1 MLTNFLN
8 NWILDK
14 NVKFDFKK
22 KDYVFPLFDS
32 SLSFFKDDFFKDDND
47 KTISSVDIVEDDN
60 NKPSIY
66 FINLRF
72 LDFDSFIDILT
83 NELKVVIKEEDEYN
97 WNYEKSNQLYILLF
111 NNLNKVDK
119 IEFSKVSKFINLL
132 NTKKEYNN
140 KFVILNKENTKLY
153 EFYNLYFINKT
164 EIEKLMNSE
173 LFDNIIDQITKIIDS
188 INLNT
193 DVYLSIYNIILCKI
207 YKLLVLEISKDKD
220 KQNFKENVIN
230 PLIMWL
236 FGEDITKIKDK
247 VNTKEFENKL
257 KERLTSLLFDYNN
270 KSVIEDTIIFN
281 DLIIVNDSKKEIKT
295 YEYQLS
301 NYKYCN
307 SNTYIKSNDGQ
318 FKNAVIMLN
327 VY

>member
-32 SLSFFKDDFFKDDND
+32 SLSFFKDDFLKDDND

-193 DVYLSIYNIILCKI
+193 NVYLSIYNIILCKI

>member
-1 MLTNFLN
+1 MLRNFLN

-32 SLSFFKDDFFKDDND
+32 SLSFFKDDLTKEDSY
-47 KTISSVDIVEDDN
+47 KTISSIDIKENDN

-83 NELKVVIKEEDEYN
+83 NELKVVIKEEDKYN

-119 IEFSKVSKFINLL
+119 IEFSKVSEFVNLL

-140 KFVILNKENTKLY
+140 KFVILNKGNTKLY
-153 EFYNLYFINKT
+153 EFYNLYFINKS
-164 EIEKLMNSE
+164 EIEKLINSE
-173 LFDNIIDQITKIIDS
+173 LFDNVIDQIMTIMDS

-193 DVYLSIYNIILCKI
+193 DVYLLIYNIILCKI

-236 FGEDITKIKDK
+236 FGEDITKIKVK

>member
-32 SLSFFKDDFFKDDND
+32 SLSFFKDDFLKDDND

-270 KSVIEDTIIFN
+270 KSIIEDTIIFN

-307 SNTYIKSNDGQ
+307 SNTYIKTNDGQ
-318 FKNAVIMLN
+318 FKTAVIMLN

>member
-22 KDYVFPLFDS
+22 KDYNFPLFDS
-32 SLSFFKDDFFKDDND
+32 ELSLFSNDFLKDNND
-47 KTISSVDIVEDDN
+47 KTISSVDIKEDEN

-72 LDFDSFIDILT
+72 LDFNSFVDILT
-83 NELKVVIKEEDEYN
+83 NELKVVIKEENEYK
-97 WNYEKSNQLYILLF
+97 WNYEKSNQLYILIF

-140 KFVILNKENTKLY
+140 KFVILNKGNTKLY

-173 LFDNIIDQITKIIDS
+173 LFDNIIDQIMEIVDS
-188 INLNT
+188 INLNSE
-193 DVYLSIYNIILCKI
+193 VYLSIHNIILYKI

-236 FGEDITKIKDK
+236 FGENTTNIKDNVGK
-247 VNTKEFENKL
+247 KEIENKL
-257 KERLTSLLFDYNN
+257 KERLMNLLFDYNN

-295 YEYQLS
+295 YDYQLS

-307 SNTYIKSNDGQ
+307 SNTYIKTNDGQ
-318 FKNAVIMLN
+318 FKTAIIMLN

>member
-193 DVYLSIYNIILCKI
+193 NVYLSIYNIILCKI

-236 FGEDITKIKDK
+236 FGEDITKIKDN

>member
-32 SLSFFKDDFFKDDND
+32 SLSFFKDDFLKDDND

-193 DVYLSIYNIILCKI
+193 NVYLSIYNIILCKI

-236 FGEDITKIKDK
+236 FGEDITKIKDN

>member
-32 SLSFFKDDFFKDDND
+32 SLSFFKDDFLKDDND

-318 FKNAVIMLN
+318 FKNAIIMLN

>member
-14 NVKFDFKK
+14 NIKFDFKK
-22 KDYVFPLFDS
+22 KDYNFPLFNS
-32 SLSFFKDDFFKDDND
+32 ELSLFSNDFLKDNND

-132 NTKKEYNN
+132 NTKKEYNSHIIYFN
-140 KFVILNKENTKLY
+140 R
-153 EFYNLYFINKT
+153 FYNNY
-164 EIEKLMNSE
+164 
-173 LFDNIIDQITKIIDS
+173 
-188 INLNT
+188 
-193 DVYLSIYNIILCKI
+193 YL
-207 YKLLVLEISKDKD
+207 
-220 KQNFKENVIN
+220 
-230 PLIMWL
+230 
-236 FGEDITKIKDK
+236 IKYD
-247 VNTKEFENKL
+247 
-257 KERLTSLLFDYNN
+257 
-270 KSVIEDTIIFN
+270 IFN
-281 DLIIVNDSKKEIKT
+281 RHNPSR
-295 YEYQLS
+295 
-301 NYKYCN
+301 
-307 SNTYIKSNDGQ
+307 
-318 FKNAVIMLN
+318 
-327 VY
+327 

>member
-1 MLTNFLN
+1 MLRNFLN
-8 NWILDK
+8 NWFLDK

-32 SLSFFKDDFFKDDND
+32 SLSLFKDDLTKEDSY
-47 KTISSVDIVEDDN
+47 KTISSVDIKDNDN

-83 NELKVVIKEEDEYN
+83 NELKAVIKEEYNYN
-97 WNYEKSNQLYILLF
+97 WNYEKSNQLYILIF

-119 IEFSKVSKFINLL
+119 IEFSKVCEFINLL
-132 NTKKEYNN
+132 NAKKEYNN
-140 KFVILNKENTKLY
+140 KFIILNKGNNKLY
-153 EFYNLYFINKT
+153 EFYNLYFINKS
-164 EIEKLMNSE
+164 EIEKLINSE
-173 LFDNIIDQITKIIDS
+173 LFDNVIDQILTIIDS

-236 FGEDITKIKDK
+236 FDEDITKIKDK
-247 VNTKEFENKL
+247 INTKEFEYKL
-257 KERLTSLLFDYNN
+257 KERLTSLLFDNNN

-327 VY
+327 IY

>member
-32 SLSFFKDDFFKDDND
+32 SLSFFKDDFLKDDND

-140 KFVILNKENTKLY
+140 KFVILNKGNTKLY
-153 EFYNLYFINKT
+153 EFYNLYFINKS

-188 INLNT
+188 INLSPE
-193 DVYLSIYNIILCKI
+193 VYLSIHNILFCKI

-236 FGEDITKIKDK
+236 FGEDITKIKDN

>member
-193 DVYLSIYNIILCKI
+193 NVYLSIYNIILCKI

-236 FGEDITKIKDK
+236 FGEDITKIKDN

-295 YEYQLS
+295 YEYHLS

>member
-1 MLTNFLN
+1 MLRNFLN
-8 NWILDK
+8 NWFLDK

-32 SLSFFKDDFFKDDND
+32 SLSLFKDDLTKEDSY
-47 KTISSVDIVEDDN
+47 KTISSVDIKDNDN

-83 NELKVVIKEEDEYN
+83 NELKAVIKEEDKYN
-97 WNYEKSNQLYILLF
+97 WNYEMSNKLYILIF

-119 IEFSKVSKFINLL
+119 IEFSKVCEFINLL
-132 NTKKEYNN
+132 NAKKEYNN
-140 KFVILNKENTKLY
+140 KFIILNKENNKLY
-153 EFYNLYFINKT
+153 EFYNLYFINKS
-164 EIEKLMNSE
+164 EIEKLINSE
-173 LFDNIIDQITKIIDS
+173 LFDNVIDQILTIIDS

-236 FGEDITKIKDK
+236 FDEDITKIKDK
-247 VNTKEFENKL
+247 INTKEFEYKL

>member
-14 NVKFDFKK
+14 NIKFDFKK
-22 KDYVFPLFDS
+22 KDYNFPLFNS
-32 SLSFFKDDFFKDDND
+32 ELSLFSNDFLKDNND
-47 KTISSVDIVEDDN
+47 KTISSVDIKEDEN

-173 LFDNIIDQITKIIDS
+173 LFDNIIDQIMEIVDS

-193 DVYLSIYNIILCKI
+193 DVYLSIHNIILCKI

-236 FGEDITKIKDK
+236 FGEDITKIKDN

>member
-32 SLSFFKDDFFKDDND
+32 SLSFFKDDFLKDDND

-193 DVYLSIYNIILCKI
+193 NVYLSIYNIILCKL

>member
-32 SLSFFKDDFFKDDND
+32 SLSFFKDDFLKDDND

-97 WNYEKSNQLYILLF
+97 WNYEKSNQLYILQ
-111 NNLNKVDK
+111 
-119 IEFSKVSKFINLL
+119 FINLL
-132 NTKKEYNN
+132 NAKKEYNN
-140 KFVILNKENTKLY
+140 KFIILNKGNNKLY
-153 EFYNLYFINKT
+153 EFYNLYFINKS

-173 LFDNIIDQITKIIDS
+173 LFDNIIDQIMKIVYS
-188 INLNT
+188 INLN
-193 DVYLSIYNIILCKI
+193 S
-207 YKLLVLEISKDKD
+207 
-220 KQNFKENVIN
+220 
-230 PLIMWL
+230 
-236 FGEDITKIKDK
+236 
-247 VNTKEFENKL
+247 
-257 KERLTSLLFDYNN
+257 
-270 KSVIEDTIIFN
+270 
-281 DLIIVNDSKKEIKT
+281 
-295 YEYQLS
+295 
-301 NYKYCN
+301 
-307 SNTYIKSNDGQ
+307 
-318 FKNAVIMLN
+318 
-327 VY
+327 

>member
-14 NVKFDFKK
+14 NIKFDFKK
-22 KDYVFPLFDS
+22 KDYNFPLFNS
-32 SLSFFKDDFFKDDND
+32 ELSLFSNDFLKDNND
-47 KTISSVDIVEDDN
+47 KTISSVDIKEDEN

-72 LDFDSFIDILT
+72 LDFDSFIDILI
-83 NELKVVIKEEDEYN
+83 NELKVVIKEENEYI

-119 IEFSKVSKFINLL
+119 IEFSKVSDFVKLL

-140 KFVILNKENTKLY
+140 KFVILNKGNTKLY

-173 LFDNIIDQITKIIDS
+173 LFDNIIDQIMEIVDS

-236 FGEDITKIKDK
+236 FGENITKIKDN
-247 VNTKEFENKL
+247 VNTKEFENKI

>member
-236 FGEDITKIKDK
+236 FGEDITKIKDN

>member
-32 SLSFFKDDFFKDDND
+32 SLSFFKDDFLKDDND

-236 FGEDITKIKDK
+236 FGEDITKIKDN

-270 KSVIEDTIIFN
+270 KSIIEDTIIFN

>member
-32 SLSFFKDDFFKDDND
+32 SLSFFKDDLLKDDND

-173 LFDNIIDQITKIIDS
+173 LFDNIIDQIMEIVDS

>member
-1 MLTNFLN
+1 MLRNFLN
-8 NWILDK
+8 NWFLDK

-32 SLSFFKDDFFKDDND
+32 SLSLFKDDLTKEDSY
-47 KTISSVDIVEDDN
+47 KTISSVDIKDNDN

-83 NELKVVIKEEDEYN
+83 NELKAVIKEEDKYN
-97 WNYEKSNQLYILLF
+97 WNYEKSNQLYILIF

-119 IEFSKVSKFINLL
+119 IEFSKVCEFINLL
-132 NTKKEYNN
+132 NAKKEYNN
-140 KFVILNKENTKLY
+140 KFIILNKGNNKLY
-153 EFYNLYFINKT
+153 EFYNLYFINKS
-164 EIEKLMNSE
+164 EIEKLINSE
-173 LFDNIIDQITKIIDS
+173 LFDNVIDQILTIIDS

-236 FGEDITKIKDK
+236 FDEDITKIKDK
-247 VNTKEFENKL
+247 INTKEFEYKL

>member
-236 FGEDITKIKDK
+236 FGEDITKIKDN

-257 KERLTSLLFDYNN
+257 KEKLTSLLFDYNN
-270 KSVIEDTIIFN
+270 KSIIEDTIIFN

>member
-188 INLNT
+188 INLNPE
-193 DVYLSIYNIILCKI
+193 VYLSIYNIILCKI

-270 KSVIEDTIIFN
+270 KSIIEDTIIFN

>member
-1 MLTNFLN
+1 M
-8 NWILDK
+8 
-14 NVKFDFKK
+14 
-22 KDYVFPLFDS
+22 
-32 SLSFFKDDFFKDDND
+32 
-47 KTISSVDIVEDDN
+47 
-60 NKPSIY
+60 
-66 FINLRF
+66 
-72 LDFDSFIDILT
+72 
-83 NELKVVIKEEDEYN
+83 
-97 WNYEKSNQLYILLF
+97 
-111 NNLNKVDK
+111 
-119 IEFSKVSKFINLL
+119 
-132 NTKKEYNN
+132 
-140 KFVILNKENTKLY
+140 
-153 EFYNLYFINKT
+153 
-164 EIEKLMNSE
+164 
-173 LFDNIIDQITKIIDS
+173 
-188 INLNT
+188 
-193 DVYLSIYNIILCKI
+193 
-207 YKLLVLEISKDKD
+207 VLEISKDKD

-230 PLIMWL
+230 PLIMWV

>member
-193 DVYLSIYNIILCKI
+193 NVYLSIYNIILCKI

>member
-32 SLSFFKDDFFKDDND
+32 SLSFFKDDFLKDDND

-164 EIEKLMNSE
+164 
-173 LFDNIIDQITKIIDS
+173 
-188 INLNT
+188 
-193 DVYLSIYNIILCKI
+193 
-207 YKLLVLEISKDKD
+207 
-220 KQNFKENVIN
+220 
-230 PLIMWL
+230 
-236 FGEDITKIKDK
+236 
-247 VNTKEFENKL
+247 
-257 KERLTSLLFDYNN
+257 
-270 KSVIEDTIIFN
+270 
-281 DLIIVNDSKKEIKT
+281 
-295 YEYQLS
+295 
-301 NYKYCN
+301 
-307 SNTYIKSNDGQ
+307 
-318 FKNAVIMLN
+318 
-327 VY
+327 